1 MSQELMNRLRE
12 NGQLASQTAQ
22 VVARLVDTSTL
33 THEHKARMLPAIE
46 SKQIELALLIDRLG
60 IQERSDETDEMLR
73 AAATIER
80 LWANISAKLETSNIP
95 SEA

>member
-1 MSQELMNRLRE
+1 MSQKLMSQLHE

-33 THEHKARMLPAIE
+33 REAHKARMLPAIE
-46 SKQIELALLIDRLG
+46 SKQLELALLADRLG
-60 IQERSDETDEMLR
+60 ILDSTDEIDEMLR
-73 AAATIER
+73 TAATIER
-80 LWANISAKLETSNIP
+80 LWIDIAAKLETASVT

>member
-1 MSQELMNRLRE
+1 MAQELMNQLRE

-33 THEHKARMLPAIE
+33 TEAHKARMLPAIE
-46 SKQIELALLIDRLG
+46 SKQVELGLLMDRLG
-60 IQERSDETDEMLR
+60 ILDSSDEIDEMLR

-80 LWANISAKLETSNIP
+80 LWADISAKLQNAATSD
-95 SEA
+95 A